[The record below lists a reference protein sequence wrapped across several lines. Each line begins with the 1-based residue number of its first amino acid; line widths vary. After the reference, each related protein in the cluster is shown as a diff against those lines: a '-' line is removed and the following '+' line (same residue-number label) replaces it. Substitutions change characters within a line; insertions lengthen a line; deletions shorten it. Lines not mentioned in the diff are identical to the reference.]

1 MVQMSGSSR
10 SWTLRLIGFFLLLG
24 LWEGVRMAVS
34 PSPLPETMP
43 EITTP
48 VVQTISPTVTE
59 SPSEEPTETTA
70 DPNFSLTGSETVNI
84 LLIGQDRLEGESRTR
99 SDTILLCTLH
109 KAGKQLTMT
118 SFLRDLYVPIPGY
131 GKNRINAAYAFGG
144 TELLVQTLEENF
156 GITPDGCLEVDF
168 SGFTEIIDAL
178 GGVTLELR
186 QDEAETINKKT
197 SGTLEE
203 GTQLLTGQEALAYIR
218 IRKLD
223 ADGDFS
229 RTERQRKLLEA
240 LLNACRDSGP
250 GALLNMIRQIIPLVD
265 TDLSKKA
272 LLRLTL
278 EVLPLLPELRLEG
291 QHIPQEGAFSYETIR
306 GMSVLVPDLEAAR
319 ALLTE
324 TVKPAEE

>member
-1 MVQMSGSSR
+1 MVQISGFSR
-10 SWTLRLIGFFLLLG
+10 PWMLRLIGFFLLLG
-24 LWEGVRMAVS
+24 ILEGVRMAV
-34 PSPLPETMP
+34 PLSTPPETGP
-43 EITTP
+43 EIAPP
-48 VVQTISPTVTE
+48 VVQTSSPSVSE
-59 SPSEEPTETTA
+59 SPPEEPSDTTF
-70 DPNFSLTGSETVNI
+70 DPDFSLTGRETVNI

-99 SDTILLCTLH
+99 SDAILLCTFH
-109 KAGKQLTMT
+109 KEDSQLTMT
-118 SFLRDLYVPIPGY
+118 SFLRDLYVSIPGH

-186 QDEAETINKKT
+186 QDEADAINKAT
-197 SGTLEE
+197 SGTLAE
-203 GTQLLTGQEALAYIR
+203 GTYLLTGQEALTYIR

-240 LLNACRDSGP
+240 LLHACKDSSP
-250 GALLNMIRQIIPLVD
+250 RTLLSMIRQVVPLVD

-272 LLRLTL
+272 LLRLAL
-278 EVLPLLPELRLEG
+278 EVLPLLPELHVVG
-291 QHIPQEGAFSYETIR
+291 QHIPADGAFSYETIQ

-319 ALLTE
+319 ALLME
-324 TVKPAEE
+324 TTKPVGE